1 MTTQTA
7 LTTEKIMQTVTIDA
21 PMAHLWSML
30 SNRDDLCDW
39 LCYDAHVHFSAD
51 DGFATFIWVRNE
63 RHVYGT
69 YNAIEEHKLV
79 DMSWHDGSE
88 WVTRVVFKLEET
100 DAGITVTL
108 KHKGFT
114 DSDHKA
120 SYESFWETHL
130 GDLKSILETGSR
142 PSITDRVLVGVIVD
156 SSYEGEGTRIAR
168 SVDGYS
174 AANAGITAGDI
185 ILGVDGKSVNDARN
199 IHSIIGDKKPG
210 DSVPLTYLRGDEE
223 KTVDVEL
230 KGHFV
235 PEIPANFDE
244 MADQHRA
251 EYERVNVA
259 LKDALDSVSAE
270 DAKHKPADDQ
280 LSIREMVARIVLQQR
295 HTLEWLSTYANGP
308 RRINGYAHEQ
318 ERIDAILAV
327 YGTTDALVSLLERT
341 QDETIG
347 MINAFDKRLQER
359 KGHLWWMTFEI
370 WWTEDLAMQNITYIR
385 NLRDSVAA

>member
-1 MTTQTA
+1 
-7 LTTEKIMQTVTIDA
+7 
-21 PMAHLWSML
+21 
-30 SNRDDLCDW
+30 
-39 LCYDAHVHFSAD
+39 
-51 DGFATFIWVRNE
+51 
-63 RHVYGT
+63 
-69 YNAIEEHKLV
+69 

-108 KHKGFT
+108 KHKGFA

-185 ILGVDGKSVNDARN
+185 ILGVDGKSVNDAPN

-259 LKDALDSVSAE
+259 LKDALDGVSTE
-270 DAKHKPADDQ
+270 DTKHKPADDQ

-308 RRINGYAHEQ
+308 RRINGYAREQ

-327 YGTTDALVSLLERT
+327 YGTTDALMSLLERT

-347 MINAFDKRLQER
+347 MINAFDKNLQER

-385 NLRDSVAA
+385 NLRDSIVA